1 MSVVKK
7 MNPIDQVQNLKHAN
21 CNIKDTKKQEISI
34 PYKLIPYN
42 EETKE
47 FYEYFLKRAKKL
59 MVAREKGN
67 CFLCDQKLIYGPGE
81 QRICPDCNWIEPSIN
96 MEKMKPM

>member
-1 MSVVKK
+1 
-7 MNPIDQVQNLKHAN
+7 LKQTR
-21 CNIKDTKKQEISI
+21 I
-34 PYKLIPYN
+34 IPYN

-67 CFLCDQKLIYGPGE
+67 CFLCDHKLTPGE
-81 QRICPDCNWIEPSIN
+81 PRTCPECNWIEPVLT
-96 MEKMKPM
+96 EKTLF